1 MISHTVQWCIGRW
14 AQQLRV
20 WERDKFEETSLHW
33 WWDGLC
39 NETVVG
45 WSARGMWLINCYD
58 DTPLP
63 VYLSLY
69 GSCCWPST
77 VSSISWIIRG
87 SVRYSSVVV
96 QFIRII
102 TTCVNCLLVLN
113 TFLSLFWWVGNLRQ
127 SSTTDRPTPAQRINC
142 AGIHLSIR
150 SSRNDDERL
159 LARFAADFCMRCKSD
174 SNKFSTWSEEEK
186 EERKRNPNWL
196 NEFRVIDEG
205 ISADVTCGSGGD
217 SVGNNITVERRDIID
232 R

>member
-127 SSTTDRPTPAQRINC
+127 SSTTPAQRINC
-142 AGIHLSIR
+142 AGIHSFVVVPSLACWHVSLLIFAWDVKVTATNSAPDRRRRRRKGKGTQIDWTNFALS
-150 SSRNDDERL
+150 
-159 LARFAADFCMRCKSD
+159 MK
-174 SNKFSTWSEEEK
+174 
-186 EERKRNPNWL
+186 
-196 NEFRVIDEG
+196 G
-205 ISADVTCGSGGD
+205 
-217 SVGNNITVERRDIID
+217 
-232 R
+232 